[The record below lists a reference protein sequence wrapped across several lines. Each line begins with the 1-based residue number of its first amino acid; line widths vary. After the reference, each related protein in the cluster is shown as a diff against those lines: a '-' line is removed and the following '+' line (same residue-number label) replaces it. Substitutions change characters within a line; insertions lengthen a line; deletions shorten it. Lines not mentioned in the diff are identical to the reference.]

1 MSKTALELEKAGWPR
16 EELLQYR
23 PWQAVE
29 RHSRD
34 RDLILRRG
42 RAWEVARKTATMLKE
57 RFGAARVLVFGSLAH
72 GAWFTPRSDIDL
84 CVDGIPV
91 EKFFHAEADVE
102 AMASGFKIDLV
113 DLREC
118 SSELLRQIEEEGLA
132 L

>member
-1 MSKTALELEKAGWPR
+1 MAKTALDLEKAGWPR

-34 RDLILRRG
+34 QDLILRRD

-118 SSELLRQIEEEGLA
+118 SSELLRHPVTRHR
-132 L
+132 